1 VHGAVVV
8 LFVRIR
14 SLVLLRRDR
23 CPPVN
28 VFSLAAV
35 CTCGEISRSAARRQ
49 SGEKAGRIGSDRT
62 SNETGSAT
70 GEKVRNADQI
80 LPGSCFV
87 PYAGRYICEPEP
99 EVVQPHHSA
108 PDPRLPFFISSA
120 SPDRLRCGHGANPD
134 SVID

>member
-1 VHGAVVV
+1 MA
-8 LFVRIR
+8 LLWCFSFV
-14 SLVLLRRDR
+14 SAAWYCYVGTVA
-23 CPPVN
+23 PPLT
-28 VFSLAAV
+28 FFLWLP
-35 CTCGEISRSAARRQ
+35 CEISRSAARRQ